1 MKALPL
7 ISLGLSLALGAGAIF
22 FGREFMSDSGPE
34 ANAAISAP
42 AIQMTSVLVAAT
54 TIEPGKLIDPAM
66 VKSVDWPASAVPP
79 GAVRSLTDLGET
91 PYARG
96 LMVTGEPLMA
106 EKVDTAGTVL
116 TLAAHIA
123 PGMRAVSIVVRNDTG
138 VAGFV
143 LPGDRVDVNEFLD
156 ADGPGGAVEGTRMS
170 GKLIARTV
178 LKGVRVL
185 AVDQTFESGLE
196 GARPSNTVTLEVT
209 PEDALQLGA
218 ASQRA
223 ALGLALIGRAEEAI
237 EIVAAPPVAAAPPPR
252 PQTRSPRAAAP
263 RASTTTIRVI
273 NGSEDSEVK
282 TPVAPPPAAAEPTKL
297 AGGAG

>member
-7 ISLGLSLALGAGAIF
+7 ASLGLSLALGAGAIF
-22 FGREFMSDSGPE
+22 FGREFMSESGAE
-34 ANAAISAP
+34 ANAAVAAP
-42 AIQMTSVLVAAT
+42 VIQMTSVLVATT

-66 VKSVDWPASAVPP
+66 VKAVDWPASAVPP
-79 GAVRSLTDLGET
+79 GAVRSLADLGET

-106 EKVDTAGTVL
+106 EKIDTAGTVL
-116 TLAAHIA
+116 TLAAHIT

-156 ADGPGGAVEGTRMS
+156 ADAPGGHLEGTRMS
-170 GKLIARTV
+170 GKLIARNV
-178 LKGVRVL
+178 LSGVRVL

-209 PEDALQLGA
+209 PEDALLLGA

-237 EIVAAPPVAAAPPPR
+237 EIVAAPPVATPAPPR
-252 PQTRSPRAAAP
+252 PQTAAPRAAP

-273 NGSEDSEVK
+273 NGSDDAEVRA
-282 TPVAPPPAAAEPTKL
+282 PVAPPPAPAQPTNL